1 MNPRT
6 KTLLQ
11 SVTGVLLAGLLA
23 AGCSGGGGSGS
34 GGSTSE
40 TGQVTLAVTDAAT
53 DEIDVFE
60 IDIVGFRFQR
70 SDGATVEVLPQTTR
84 VDFAQLVSVSEVIA
98 AATLPVGRY
107 ERAFMTLDFGSAMV
121 RINGNTSSA
130 NLVDSNGAP
139 LSGRSELEIV
149 FAGGGFTV
157 GARKGYF
164 AEVDFDLDQSLL
176 VDSAQNKVEVD
187 SVFYASIN
195 PGNPKAARTPG
206 LASSFSGASFSLDV
220 RRGLG
225 LISRGTLTVNTSSST
240 VYNLEGQ
247 VLTGQAGYDALKAKG
262 DNTLVVSLG
271 QVDPLAKTQTATLV
285 VLLPQDLDEVG
296 GLVVARS
303 GGPGQDA
310 TLTLR
315 GVAVRRGAG
324 SVTFNDTVTLT
335 TSFVETKISK
345 RGQAGAALSTDAIN
359 VGQRILAY
367 GRFTGGTL
375 DLSQSGAGFVRL
387 VETDV
392 AGALN
397 APPSGSGINL
407 DVTRIGRRLTTAF
420 DTTVSGVSQGDLD
433 ALECSTGGL
442 GLATLTSGSPVVVRG
457 FFAPVTSTTTTAA
470 TFSADTVIDR
480 TNAASLLRL
489 RWIPASTAPIASSGG
504 SGGLT
509 LDVSSAL
516 IKSIDRGLVAP
527 TTLTANPTLADPG
540 QPGLYATR
548 QGFKLT
554 LFNSYAN
561 WKADFEARV
570 TAGTRLQHVR
580 ALGAWDAATS
590 TLKAQRG
597 VAVFAP

>member
-1 MNPRT
+1 MRT
-6 KTLLQ
+6 KSLLQ
-11 SVTGVLLAGLLA
+11 SVTAVLLTGLLA

-34 GGSTSE
+34 GSGTTTTE
-40 TGQVTLAVTDAAT
+40 TGELTLAVTDAAT

-60 IDIVGFRFQR
+60 VDIVGFRFQR
-70 SDGATVEVLPQTTR
+70 TDGATVEVLPQTIR

-107 ERAFMTLDFGSAMV
+107 ERAFMTLDYGTAMV

-130 NLVDSNGAP
+130 SLVNNAGAP

-176 VDSAQNKVEVD
+176 VDSAQNRVEVD
-187 SVFYASIN
+187 TVLYASIN
-195 PGNPKAARTPG
+195 PATPKAARTPG
-206 LASSFSGASFSLDV
+206 LASGFSGSSFSLDV

-225 LISRGTLTVNTSSST
+225 LISRGTLTVNTSSNT
-240 VYNLEGQ
+240 VYDLEGQ

-262 DNTLVVSLG
+262 DNTLVISLG
-271 QVDPLAKTQTATLV
+271 QVNPFARTQAATRV

-303 GGPGQDA
+303 GGPGADA

-335 TSFVETKISK
+335 TSFLQTKVSK
-345 RGQAGAALSTDAIN
+345 RGVAGGALSADAIN

-367 GRFTGGTL
+367 GRFTGGSL
-375 DLSQSGAGFVRL
+375 DLTQSGAGFVRL

-397 APPSGSGINL
+397 APPSGSAINL

-420 DTTVSGVSQGDLD
+420 DLSVSGVAQGDLN

-457 FFAPVTSTTTTAA
+457 FFAPVTSSTPTAA
-470 TFSADTVIDR
+470 TFNADSVIDR

-489 RWIPASTAPIASSGG
+489 RWIPASTAPIVSSG
-504 SGGLT
+504 SSSGLT
-509 LDVSSAL
+509 LDASSAL

-527 TTLTANPTLADPG
+527 TTLTQNPTLADPG
-540 QPGLYATR
+540 NAGLYATR
-548 QGFKLT
+548 QGFTLT
-554 LFNSYAN
+554 LFTSYAN
-561 WKADFEARV
+561 WKTDFEARV
-570 TAGTRLQHVR
+570 AAGNRLQHVR
-580 ALGAWDAATS
+580 ALGAWDVSTT

-597 VAVFAP
+597 IAVFAP

>member
-1 MNPRT
+1 MRT

-23 AGCSGGGGSGS
+23 AGCSGGGSSGS
-34 GGSTSE
+34 GGSATE

-60 IDIVGFRFQR
+60 IDLVGFRFQR
-70 SDGATVEVLPQTTR
+70 TDGATVEILPQTSR
-84 VDFAQLVSVSEVIA
+84 VDFAQLVSVSEVVA

-139 LSGRSELEIV
+139 LTGRTELEIV

-176 VDSAQNKVEVD
+176 VDSAQNRVEVD
-187 SVFYASIN
+187 SVFYAAIN
-195 PGNPKAARTPG
+195 PGNPKPARTPG
-206 LASSFSGASFSLDV
+206 LASDFSGSSFSLDV

-225 LISRGTLTVNTSSST
+225 LISRGKLTVNTSSST
-240 VYNLEGQ
+240 IYDLEGT
-247 VLTGQAGYDALKAKG
+247 VLTGQAGYDALEAKG

-271 QVDPLAKTQTATLV
+271 QVDPLAKTQAATRV

-303 GGPGQDA
+303 GGPGGDA

-324 SVTFNDTVTLT
+324 SVTFNDTVTLS
-335 TSFVETKISK
+335 TSFLETKVGK
-345 RGQAGAALSTDAIN
+345 RGVAGGALNTDAIN

-397 APPSGSGINL
+397 APPSSGLDL
-407 DVTRIGRRLTTAF
+407 DVTRIGRRLATAF
-420 DTTVSGVSQGDLD
+420 DTNVSGVSQGDLD
-433 ALECSTGGL
+433 ALKINTGGL
-442 GLATLTSGSPVVVRG
+442 GLASLTSGSPVVVRG
-457 FFAPVTSTTTTAA
+457 FFAPVTSATPTAA
-470 TFSADTVIDR
+470 TFDADTVIDR

-489 RWIPASTAPIASSGG
+489 RWIPASTAPIASGASG
-504 SGGLT
+504 SGLT

-516 IKSIDRGLVAP
+516 VKSIDRGLVAP

-540 QPGLYATR
+540 QAGLYATR

-554 LFNSYAN
+554 LFTSYAN

-570 TAGTRLQHVR
+570 AAGSRLQHVR
-580 ALGAWDAATS
+580 SLGAWDEASS